1 MKNPISQWQSC
12 WDLLAKHGNAH
23 FVAIPFAVLDM
34 NRHVPIVKR
43 VLELLRIEL
52 PEVPQA
58 RNERRLDQC
67 LTFFK
72 QHVTTI
78 APAAAYR
85 AFLAHWL
92 LTLQHATTHTDA
104 IFDCDL
110 AARSSAYTEAAER
123 WIADMTG
130 LEPSFGSMRQ
140 PNAQHRDCGFEA
152 AQGLAIHLGALRL
165 AQDPARPGMIDT
177 ETQSLWASKLA
188 QATQVLA
195 FGPEVNW
202 PQNQVPLHRATR
214 VVDISLID
222 GIGVDG
228 VLVSELAATRAAL
241 AEVRQQLAT
250 LKSTPLWRLKTRM
263 RKLFLARDKQPV

>member
-1 MKNPISQWQSC
+1 
-12 WDLLAKHGNAH
+12 
-23 FVAIPFAVLDM
+23 
-34 NRHVPIVKR
+34 
-43 VLELLRIEL
+43 
-52 PEVPQA
+52 
-58 RNERRLDQC
+58 
-67 LTFFK
+67 
-72 QHVTTI
+72 
-78 APAAAYR
+78 
-85 AFLAHWL
+85 
-92 LTLQHATTHTDA
+92 
-104 IFDCDL
+104 
-110 AARSSAYTEAAER
+110 
-123 WIADMTG
+123 
-130 LEPSFGSMRQ
+130 
-140 PNAQHRDCGFEA
+140 
-152 AQGLAIHLGALRL
+152 
-165 AQDPARPGMIDT
+165 MIDI